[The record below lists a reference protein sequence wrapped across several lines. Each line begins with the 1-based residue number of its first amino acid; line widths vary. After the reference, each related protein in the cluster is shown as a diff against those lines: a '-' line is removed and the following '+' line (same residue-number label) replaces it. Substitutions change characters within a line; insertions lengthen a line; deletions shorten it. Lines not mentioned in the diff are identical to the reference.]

1 MTSAT
6 STAAS
11 LLRSFSIETT
21 PLDHGIPDG
30 LPPGTHVYVASVPK
44 ARKDQLVARVVQLR
58 KAGFV
63 PVPHVVARGIE
74 SVDVLRDLLAHLRG
88 EADVDRVLVLGGDT
102 DRPAGPF
109 ASGRAILETGL
120 FSQLGFK
127 AVGFASYAEDHPAIP
142 RDVLDRELAL
152 KLAEATKQGLQRF
165 LVSQFCFD
173 PEILVAHVARLRAQG
188 VDVPFRMGLA
198 GPASFASL
206 ARFAVLCG
214 VKNSARFL
222 SKQGGK
228 MGRLLTS
235 YDPSETVAE
244 LVRLIDAHGGAAP
257 VGVHIFAF
265 GGLQKAVDW
274 ANALQME
281 NRVEA

>member
-21 PLDHGIPDG
+21 PLDHGIPAG

-44 ARKDQLVARVVQLR
+44 ARKDQIVTRAVQLR

-63 PVPHVVARGIE
+63 PVPHVVARGLE
-74 SVDVLRDLLAHLRG
+74 SADALKDLLTHLRM
-88 EADVDRVLVLGGDT
+88 EADVDRALVLGGDT
-102 DRPAGPF
+102 DKPVGPF
-109 ASGRAILETGL
+109 ASSRAILETGL
-120 FSQLGFK
+120 FAQLGFK
-127 AVGFASYAEDHPAIP
+127 AVGFATYAEDHPAIA
-142 RDVLDRELAL
+142 RDVLDRELEL
-152 KLAEATKQGLQRF
+152 KVAEAGKQGLQRF
-165 LVSQFCFD
+165 VVSQFCFD
-173 PEILVAHVARLRAQG
+173 PEILVAHAAHLRAQG
-188 VDVPFRMGLA
+188 IDAPFMMGLA

-222 SKQGGK
+222 SKQGSK

-235 YDPSETVAE
+235 YDPTETVAE
-244 LVRLIDAHGGAAP
+244 LGRLIDARGGVGP

-265 GGLQKAVDW
+265 GGLQKAADW

-281 NRVEA
+281 SSAAV